1 MPVSVNR
8 RAATLTEWGIDRS
21 EELGILV
28 EKHSSGA
35 TIVDLGIKA
44 KGGFL
49 AGKLMTEVCLG
60 DLGKASFTQMT
71 CDDIDIPA
79 VHVETDHPAVA
90 TLGAQFAGWQIK
102 TPDYFAMGSGPARAL
117 ALKPKELYEKIN
129 YKDDSH
135 KAVIVLESDT
145 YPTTTALDYIAREC
159 EVAVSDV
166 YTLVAPTSSMAGS
179 VQISGRIVEAGIHK
193 LTEVGFDPKKILYG
207 CGSAPIAPI
216 HPKAAKA
223 MGRTNDAILY
233 GGSTYY
239 SVDFEDDAKLKEL
252 VSKAPSSTSRD
263 YGRPFYDTFKAAG
276 FDFYKIDPGLFAPAA
291 FVVNNV
297 RTGVAH
303 TAGKINLQVLK
314 QTMGLVS
321 SQNPESI

>member
-1 MPVSVNR
+1 MPISVNQ

-35 TIVDLGIKA
+35 TIVDLGVKA
-44 KGGFL
+44 RGGFL
-49 AGKLMTEVCLG
+49 AGKFMTEVCLG
-60 DLGKASFTQMT
+60 GLGKASFAQMT

-79 VHVETDHPAVA
+79 VRVETDHPAVA

-102 TPDYFAMGSGPARAL
+102 TSDYFAMGSGPARAL
-117 ALKPKELYEKIN
+117 ALKPKELYEKID
-129 YKDDSH
+129 YKDHSH
-135 KAVIVLESDT
+135 KAVIVLESDA
-145 YPTTTALDYIAREC
+145 YPTGTALEYIAREC

-179 VQISGRIVEAGIHK
+179 IQISGRIVEAGIHK
-193 LTEVGFDPKKILYG
+193 LTEIGFDPKKILYG

-263 YGRPFYDTFKAAG
+263 YGRPFYDTFKAAE
-276 FDFYKIDPGLFAPAA
+276 FDFYKIDPGLFAPALFA
-291 FVVNNV
+291 VNNV
-297 RTGVAH
+297 KTGITH
-303 TAGKINLQVLK
+303 TAGRINLQVLK
-314 QTMGLVS
+314 QTMGLMS
-321 SQNPESI
+321 AQNPKV

>member
-1 MPVSVNR
+1 MPVSVNQ

-44 KGGFL
+44 NGGFL
-49 AGKLMTEVCLG
+49 AGKFMTEVCLG
-60 DLGKASFTQMT
+60 DLGKASFTQMN

-263 YGRPFYDTFKAAG
+263 YGRPFYDTFKAAE

-297 RTGVAH
+297 KTGVAH